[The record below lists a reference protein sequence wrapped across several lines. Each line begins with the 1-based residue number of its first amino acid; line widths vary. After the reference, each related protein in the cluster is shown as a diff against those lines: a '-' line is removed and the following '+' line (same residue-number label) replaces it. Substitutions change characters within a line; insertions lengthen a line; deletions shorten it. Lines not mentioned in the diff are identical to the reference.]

1 MPSAVNAAGGHSKS
15 ALSTVYQ
22 KHRTLRTRKWMYRVR
37 RLPGVGRL
45 RKRVSLTA
53 KLATEAPI
61 NGGRNYDGP
70 KVEFSAL
77 RYGDI
82 SISTLLYAGTSEYPT
97 VLAFQS
103 GYQI

>member
-1 MPSAVNAAGGHSKS
+1 M
-15 ALSTVYQ
+15 
-22 KHRTLRTRKWMYRVR
+22 
-37 RLPGVGRL
+37 
-45 RKRVSLTA
+45 

-82 SISTLLYAGTSEYPT
+82 SVSTLLYAGTSEYPT
-97 VLAFQS
+97 VLVEALTPVKSTSVKICSVQTISRKPWPGIRDFDLKFAVN
-103 GYQI
+103 GLLRD